1 MTEILRSYINQ
12 VRRTSE
18 IMHYAFCI
26 LHYFGKLFEKFQI
39 FCVFNACLNTVH

>member
-18 IMHYAFCI
+18 IMHYAFYI
-26 LHYFGKLFEKFQI
+26 LHYFEFGNFLKNFRF
-39 FCVFNACLNTVH
+39 FVFLMLV